1 LNWRRLVGLTVSD
14 ALLLSE
20 AAACLLLARIGL
32 LFSYRAVNR
41 LDHEHSGEPRS
52 SSLTGTPARIVWALQ
67 ALSRRLPGKNTC
79 LVQALAAQAMLRRR
93 GYASELRIGVS
104 GRGPTG
110 AIKAHAWVECD
121 GRVVL
126 GQLED
131 LNSYAVLTAP
141 PSAPHR
147 S

>member
-1 LNWRRLVGLTVSD
+1 M
-14 ALLLSE
+14 
-20 AAACLLLARIGL
+20 LLARIGL
-32 LFSYRAVNR
+32 LFSHRTVNR
-41 LDHEHSGEPRS
+41 PDHEHSGKPGP

-67 ALSRRLPGKNTC
+67 AVSRRLPGKNSC
-79 LVQALAAQAMLRRR
+79 LVQALAAQAMLRQR
-93 GYASELRIGVS
+93 GYASEFRIGVS
-104 GRGPTG
+104 GRDPTG

-141 PSAPHR
+141 PPDNS
-147 S
+147 